1 MRISDWSSDVCSSD
15 PRDDRRTGESTGQAA
30 VLDPADEREA
40 LTQAARQRR
49 GAGEADL
56 IFAGGRLAP
65 GVRIDG
71 QAARGVARGVDVVII
86 VAEPLAI
93 DIDRRRDA
101 DEGALRDRGAIF
113 ERRRD
118 EPAAVAAR
126 DVLER
131 DEADADL
138 GVFVGKYA
146 GMGDTGGE
154 AGLERELALA
164 ERGDLGV
171 PGGAAAGA
179 GHFTL

>member
-1 MRISDWSSDVCSSD
+1 MYFYFKQKTAYDLRSSDWSSDVCSSD
-15 PRDDRRTGESTGQAA
+15 
-30 VLDPADEREA
+30 L
-40 LTQAARQRR
+40 
-49 GAGEADL
+49 
-56 IFAGGRLAP
+56 
-65 GVRIDG
+65 
-71 QAARGVARGVDVVII
+71 
-86 VAEPLAI
+86 EPLAI

-138 GVFVGKYA
+138 VVFAGQYA

-154 AGLERELALA
+154 AGERKSTRLNSS
-164 ERGDLGV
+164 
-171 PGGAAAGA
+171 
-179 GHFTL
+179 H